1 VRDLSISEYCA
12 EAIEARLAA
21 EIGRPAAGSVRADA
35 VTAARQFR
43 EAHFGRTTFR
53 VSTADLLRAA
63 REEAADR

>member
-43 EAHFGRTTFR
+43 ERTSAGPR
-53 VSTADLLRAA
+53 SA
-63 REEAADR
+63 